1 MVLNVNW
8 PGEPKTYKEV
18 IMQIDMHFYGVYAL
32 CRAAGLK
39 AEISRTIA
47 HASQFVDDAID
58 AEVVALR
65 DGRGLLPTMTSH
77 RPIDY
82 QNTLPGDQWRV
93 WIPFHFLPGAIH
105 STPKLTDRRQ
115 ALTEALVCREDSST
129 ARKML
134 RDALRKRNHKL
145 WPHLIG
151 IVSHVYADTFSHS
164 GFLGIANDW
173 NKVKAES
180 IKITGSHDSSIVH
193 YIWAKYEEF
202 KTRFVS
208 DFAEIVPVGHAAVA
222 TFPDRPYLKWEFEYE
237 KDGYAPV
244 KMKRDNPAIYM
255 RACKKLYQF
264 FSRFS
269 RMCQNISDP
278 SASRLW
284 DDIEKPLQKLICYE
298 APKQD
303 RVERWKKAIASGK
316 FCKPTPA
323 DKKVHYNEGLWR
335 PRRVEYQRSQEL
347 PIEQTDAY
355 RFIQA
360 AHEHRRYVLLELL
373 PAAGILV

>member
-1 MVLNVNW
+1 
-8 PGEPKTYKEV
+8 
-18 IMQIDMHFYGVYAL
+18 MQIDMHFYGVYAL
-32 CRAAGLK
+32 CRAAGLNP
-39 AEISRTIA
+39 ETSYTIA

-93 WIPFHFLPGAIH
+93 WIPFHFLPGAGKNAIQ
-105 STPKLTDRRQ
+105 PTDPRQ
-115 ALTEALVCREDSST
+115 FLIEALICREDSPI
-129 ARKML
+129 AQQML
-134 RDALRKRNHKL
+134 RDALKKKNQNL

-151 IVSHVYADTFSHS
+151 LVSHVYADTFSHS
-164 GFLGIANDW
+164 GFLGIASDL

-180 IKITGSHDSSIVH
+180 IKITGHHGSSIVH
-193 YIWAKYEEF
+193 YIWTKYEEF

-208 DFAEIVPVGHAAVA
+208 DFAEMVPVGHAAVA

-237 KDGYAPV
+237 REGDGTV
-244 KMKRDNPAIYM
+244 KVERNNPAIYM

-269 RMCQNISDP
+269 GLAQQFSDSSGP
-278 SASRLW
+278 IPW
-284 DDIEKPLQKLICYE
+284 DDIERPLQKLISFE
-298 APKQD
+298 APKQE
-303 RVERWKKAIASGK
+303 RVERWKKAIGSGK

-323 DKKVHYNEGLWR
+323 DKKVHYDEGLWR
-335 PRRVEYQRSQEL
+335 PRQVEYQRGPDVPVED
-347 PIEQTDAY
+347 TDTY

-373 PAAGILV
+373 PKAGILV

>member
-1 MVLNVNW
+1 
-8 PGEPKTYKEV
+8 
-18 IMQIDMHFYGVYAL
+18 MQIDMHFYAVYAL

-39 AEISRTIA
+39 PEVSRSIA

-58 AEVVALR
+58 AEPVVLP

-82 QNTLPGDQWRV
+82 QNTLPGDQWSV
-93 WIPFHFLPGAIH
+93 WIPFHFLPGGVLDA
-105 STPKLTDRRQ
+105 SESGNPKKIFIER
-115 ALTEALVCREDSST
+115 LVCSEDSPV

-134 RDALRKRNHKL
+134 KHALSKKNRNL

-173 NKVKAES
+173 NKVKSGS
-180 IKITGSHDSSIVH
+180 IKITGAHNSTLEH
-193 YIWAKYEEF
+193 YIWAKFEEF

-208 DFAEIVPVGHAAVA
+208 DFAEMVPVGHAAVA
-222 TFPDRPYLKWEFEYE
+222 TFPDRPYLTWEFEYE
-237 KDGYAPV
+237 REGNGPAKV
-244 KMKRDNPAIYM
+244 RRDNPTTYL
-255 RACKKLYQF
+255 RACRKLYEF
-264 FSRFS
+264 FSRF
-269 RMCQNISDP
+269 CQVDKDAQDP
-278 SASRLW
+278 SGPRPW
-284 DDIEKPLQKLICYE
+284 ENIKGPLDSLIRYK
-298 APKQD
+298 APKEE
-303 RVERWKKAIASGK
+303 RVKKWKESIAKGRFCRPTAIDKAINY
-316 FCKPTPA
+316 
-323 DKKVHYNEGLWR
+323 DEGLWR
-335 PRRVEYQRSQEL
+335 PRRVEYERRQEV

>member
-1 MVLNVNW
+1 
-8 PGEPKTYKEV
+8 
-18 IMQIDMHFYGVYAL
+18 MQIDMHFYAVYAL
-32 CRAAGLK
+32 CRAAGLRP
-39 AEISRTIA
+39 EVSHTIA

-58 AEVVALR
+58 AEAVVLR
-65 DGRGLLPTMTSH
+65 DGRGLLPAMTSH

-105 STPKLTDRRQ
+105 SSPKPTDPRH
-115 ALTEALVCREDSST
+115 ALVEALVCREDSST

-134 RDALRKRNHKL
+134 RDTLRKKNHKL

-164 GFLGIANDW
+164 GFLGIAHDC
-173 NKVKAES
+173 NKVRAES

-193 YIWAKYEEF
+193 YIWVKYEEF

-222 TFPDRPYLKWEFEYE
+222 TFPDRPYLKWEFQYE
-237 KDGYAPV
+237 REGDVSV
-244 KMKRDNPAIYM
+244 KVKRDNPAIYM
-255 RACKKLYQF
+255 KACKKLYQF
-264 FSRFS
+264 FFRFC
-269 RMCQNISDP
+269 RMAQDFGDP
-278 SASRLW
+278 SASTPW
-284 DDIEKPLQKLICYE
+284 DDIQKPIQKLICYE

-303 RVERWKKAIASGK
+303 RVERWKKAIARGK
-316 FCKPTPA
+316 FCKPTPM
-323 DKKVHYNEGLWR
+323 DKKVHYDEGLWR
-335 PRRVEYQRSQEL
+335 PRRIEYQRRPED
-347 PIEQTDAY
+347 PVEQSDAY
-355 RFIQA
+355 RFVQA
-360 AHEHRRYVLLELL
+360 AYEHRRYVLLELL

>member
-1 MVLNVNW
+1 
-8 PGEPKTYKEV
+8 
-18 IMQIDMHFYGVYAL
+18 MQIDMHFYGVYAL

-58 AEVVALR
+58 AEAVALP
-65 DGRGLLPTMTSH
+65 DGQGLLPTMTSH

-93 WIPFHFLPGAIH
+93 WIPFHFLPGGTKSASESANPRETLIE
-105 STPKLTDRRQ
+105 T
-115 ALTEALVCREDSST
+115 LVCCEDSKI
-129 ARKML
+129 AQKML
-134 RDALRKRNHKL
+134 RDALKKRNRKL
-145 WPHLIG
+145 WPHLLG

-173 NKVKAES
+173 NKVNSRS
-180 IKITGSHDSSIVH
+180 IKIISSRNKAIIH

-208 DFAEIVPVGHAAVA
+208 DFAEMIPVGHAAVT

-237 KDGYAPV
+237 HKYNGTTKV
-244 KMKRDNPAIYM
+244 ERDNPSIFLM
-255 RACKKLYQF
+255 ACRKLYQF
-264 FSRFS
+264 FCRVS
-269 RMCQNISDP
+269 QTVQDYTDP
-278 SASRLW
+278 QAFRPW
-284 DDIEKPLQKLICYE
+284 TEIEKTLQKLIAYE

-303 RVERWKKAIASGK
+303 RIERSKKAIASGK

-323 DKKVHYNEGLWR
+323 DKKVHYDVGLWR
-335 PRRVEYQRSQEL
+335 PRRVEYQRRPEDPL
-347 PIEQTDAY
+347 EQTDAY

-373 PAAGILV
+373 PAERILV